1 MSYKYKLPPK
11 SPAITPE
18 TLKAMGAGVD
28 IYARKKFITTPA
40 NTEKS
45 MNLENTIRY
54 SLEDANFS
62 FEDINN
68 YIELLYIERNNNMGG
83 EFSDTPLNEKEE
95 DDFMKTAS
103 DMAQK
108 GNLDYNEKQ
117 EKSNRKLGNT
127 PMTDKERNMTP
138 EEYREYREREK
149 LEEQGRKNLTQEVL
163 RRLRNH

>member
-95 DDFMKTAS
+95 D
-103 DMAQK
+103 
-108 GNLDYNEKQ
+108 G
-117 EKSNRKLGNT
+117 
-127 PMTDKERNMTP
+127 
-138 EEYREYREREK
+138 
-149 LEEQGRKNLTQEVL
+149 
-163 RRLRNH
+163 

>member
-83 EFSDTPLNEKEE
+83 EFSDTPLNEKE
-95 DDFMKTAS
+95 DDPI
-103 DMAQK
+103 
-108 GNLDYNEKQ
+108 EKAFKDIQDKDPDRDLEQ
-117 EKSNRKLGNT
+117 EKRNKALGNT
-127 PMTDKERNMTP
+127 FKTP
-138 EEYREYREREK
+138 EELGK
-149 LEEQGRKNLTQEVL
+149 INLTKEVL